1 MKFERRLHNGK
12 WAAYVRVLGIWWFIR
27 DFDNAKKAGYFV
39 GIAMG
44 QNILWPRKEKKVPPP
59 PAAPS
64 VMGSHEFEGDSGDGP
79 YRVGSDILVTA
90 IQNPYDDTKKWPM
103 AKLPNGTIA
112 RITCLPDGLAYIPY
126 GSKCRARITG
136 ITNQSTAVAILQIFE

>member
-39 GIAMG
+39 SIAMG
-44 QNILWPRKEKKVPPP
+44 KNILRPRKEKKVP
-59 PAAPS
+59 AP
-64 VMGSHEFEGDSGDGP
+64 ELEENSGDGP
-79 YRVGSDILVTA
+79 YRVGSEILVTA
-90 IQNPYDDTKKWPM
+90 IQNPFDDTKKWPM
-103 AKLPNGTIA
+103 AELPNGTIA
-112 RITCLPDGLAYIPY
+112 RITCLPDGLAYVPY
-126 GSKCRARITG
+126 GTKCQARITG

>member
-39 GIAMG
+39 SIAMG
-44 QNILWPRKEKKVPPP
+44 QNILRPRKEKKVPPP

-79 YRVGSDILVTA
+79 YRVGSEILVTA
-90 IQNPYDDTKKWPM
+90 IQNPFDDTKKWPM

-112 RITCLPDGLAYIPY
+112 RITCLPDGLAYVPY
-126 GSKCRARITG
+126 GSKCQARITG
-136 ITNQSTAVAILQIFE
+136 ITSRSTSVALIKIIE

>member
-44 QNILWPRKEKKVPPP
+44 QNILRPRKEKKATA
-59 PAAPS
+59 PAL
-64 VMGSHEFEGDSGDGP
+64 EEDSDHGP
-79 YRVGSDILVTA
+79 YRVGSEILVTA
-90 IQNPYDDTKKWPM
+90 IQNPFDDTKKWPM
-103 AKLPNGTIA
+103 AELPNGNIA
-112 RITCLPDGLAYIPY
+112 RITCMPEGCVYIPY

-136 ITNQSTAVAILQIFE
+136 ITNQSTSVAVLQIFE

>member
-39 GIAMG
+39 SIAMG
-44 QNILWPRKEKKVPPP
+44 QNILRSRKEKKT
-59 PAAPS
+59 PAP
-64 VMGSHEFEGDSGDGP
+64 ELKEDSGNGP
-79 YRVGSDILVTA
+79 YRVGSEILVTA
-90 IQNPYDDTKKWPM
+90 IQNPFDDTKKWPM
-103 AKLPNGTIA
+103 AELPNGTIA
-112 RITCLPDGLAYIPY
+112 RITCMPDGCVYIPY

-136 ITNQSTAVAILQIFE
+136 ITNMSTSVAVLQIFE

>member
-44 QNILWPRKEKKVPPP
+44 QNILRPRKEKKVPPP
-59 PAAPS
+59 AAPS
-64 VMGSHEFEGDSGDGP
+64 VIGSHEFEGDSGDGP

-90 IQNPYDDTKKWPM
+90 IQNPFDDTKKWPM

-112 RITCLPDGLAYIPY
+112 RITCLPDGLAYVPY
-126 GSKCRARITG
+126 GSKCQARITG
-136 ITNQSTAVAILQIFE
+136 ITSQSASVALIKIIE

>member
-44 QNILWPRKEKKVPPP
+44 KNILRPRKEKKVP
-59 PAAPS
+59 AP
-64 VMGSHEFEGDSGDGP
+64 ELEGDSGGGP
-79 YRVGSDILVTA
+79 YRVGSEILVTA
-90 IQNPYDDTKKWPM
+90 IQNPFDDTKKRPM
-103 AKLPNGTIA
+103 AELPNGTIA
-112 RITCLPDGLAYIPY
+112 RITCMPEGCVYIPY

-136 ITNQSTAVAILQIFE
+136 ITNQSTAVAVLQIFE

>member
-1 MKFERRLHNGK
+1 M
-12 WAAYVRVLGIWWFIR
+12 LGIWWFIR

-44 QNILWPRKEKKVPPP
+44 QNILRPRKEKPP

-90 IQNPYDDTKKWPM
+90 IQNPFDDTKKWPM
-103 AKLPNGTIA
+103 AELPNGTIA
-112 RITCLPDGLAYIPY
+112 RITCLPDGLAYVPY
-126 GSKCRARITG
+126 GTKCQARITG
-136 ITNQSTAVAILQIFE
+136 ITSQSASVALIKIIE

>member
-27 DFDNAKKAGYFV
+27 DFDNAKKAGHFV

-44 QNILWPRKEKKVPPP
+44 QNILRPRKEKKVPPP
-59 PAAPS
+59 APS

-79 YRVGSDILVTA
+79 YRVGSDILITA
-90 IQNPYDDTKKWPM
+90 IQNPFDDTKKWPM
-103 AKLPNGTIA
+103 AELPNGTIA
-112 RITCLPDGLAYIPY
+112 RITCLPDGLAYVPY
-126 GSKCRARITG
+126 GTKCQARITG
-136 ITNQSTAVAILQIFE
+136 ITSQSASVALIKIIE

>member
-44 QNILWPRKEKKVPPP
+44 QNILRPRKEKKA
-59 PAAPS
+59 PAP
-64 VMGSHEFEGDSGDGP
+64 ELEGDSGDGP

-90 IQNPYDDTKKWPM
+90 IQNPFDDTKKWPM
-103 AKLPNGTIA
+103 AKLPNGNIA
-112 RITCLPDGLAYIPY
+112 RITCMPEGCVYIPY
-126 GSKCRARITG
+126 GSKCQARVTG
-136 ITNQSTAVAILQIFE
+136 ITSQATSVAILKIIE

>member
-39 GIAMG
+39 SIAMG
-44 QNILWPRKEKKVPPP
+44 QNILRPRKEKKATA
-59 PAAPS
+59 PAL
-64 VMGSHEFEGDSGDGP
+64 EEDSGHGP
-79 YRVGSDILVTA
+79 YRVGSEILVTA
-90 IQNPYDDTKKWPM
+90 IRNPFDDTKKWPM
-103 AKLPNGTIA
+103 AEPPNGTIA
-112 RITCLPDGLAYIPY
+112 RITCMPDSCVYIPY

-136 ITNQSTAVAILQIFE
+136 ITNMSTAVAVLQILE

>member
-39 GIAMG
+39 SIAMG
-44 QNILWPRKEKKVPPP
+44 QNILRPRKEKKVP
-59 PAAPS
+59 AP
-64 VMGSHEFEGDSGDGP
+64 ELEGDSGDGP
-79 YRVGSDILVTA
+79 YRVGSEILVTA
-90 IQNPYDDTKKWPM
+90 IQNPFDDTKKWPM

-112 RITCLPDGLAYIPY
+112 RITCLPDGLAYVPY
-126 GSKCRARITG
+126 GTKCQARITG
-136 ITNQSTAVAILQIFE
+136 ITNQSASVALIKIIE

>member
-39 GIAMG
+39 SVAMG
-44 QNILWPRKEKKVPPP
+44 QNILRPRKEKKVP
-59 PAAPS
+59 AP
-64 VMGSHEFEGDSGDGP
+64 ELEEDSGDGP
-79 YRVGSDILVTA
+79 YRVGSEILVTV
-90 IQNPYDDTKKWPM
+90 IQNPFDDTKKWPM
-103 AKLPNGTIA
+103 AELPNGTIA
-112 RITCLPDGLAYIPY
+112 RITCMPDGCVYIPY

>member
-44 QNILWPRKEKKVPPP
+44 QNILQPRKEKKVP
-59 PAAPS
+59 AP
-64 VMGSHEFEGDSGDGP
+64 ELEGDSGDGP
-79 YRVGSDILVTA
+79 YRVGSEILVTA
-90 IQNPYDDTKKWPM
+90 IQNPFDDTKKWPM
-103 AKLPNGTIA
+103 AELPNGTIA
-112 RITCLPDGLAYIPY
+112 RITCMPDGCVYIPY

-136 ITNQSTAVAILQIFE
+136 ITNMSTSVAVLQIFE

>member
-27 DFDNAKKAGYFV
+27 DFDNAKKADYFV

-44 QNILWPRKEKKVPPP
+44 KNILRPRKEKKVP
-59 PAAPS
+59 AP
-64 VMGSHEFEGDSGDGP
+64 ELEGDSGGGP
-79 YRVGSDILVTA
+79 YRVGSEILVTA
-90 IQNPYDDTKKWPM
+90 IQNPFDDTKKWPM
-103 AKLPNGTIA
+103 AELPNGTIA
-112 RITCLPDGLAYIPY
+112 RITCMPEGCVYIPY

-136 ITNQSTAVAILQIFE
+136 ITNQSTAVAVLQIFE

>member
-44 QNILWPRKEKKVPPP
+44 QNILRPRKEKKATA
-59 PAAPS
+59 PAL
-64 VMGSHEFEGDSGDGP
+64 EEDSGHGP
-79 YRVGSDILVTA
+79 YRVGSEILVTA
-90 IQNPYDDTKKWPM
+90 IRNPFDDTKKWPM
-103 AKLPNGTIA
+103 AELPNGTIA
-112 RITCLPDGLAYIPY
+112 RITCMPEGCVYIPY

-136 ITNQSTAVAILQIFE
+136 ITNMSASVAVLQIFE